1 MIHSKM
7 GKEVLAPDRL
17 KADPN
22 LPTSEKEYQ
31 HWKKTFEYFLE
42 EAVPAENPTTT
53 AGTSSSTEPT
63 VTTEDIDRF
72 KLRCLTKYISYSIY
86 KYFADCGSYT
96 ESIAILDNLFIK
108 RRNEIFQR
116 HLLAKRQ

>member
-22 LPTSEKEYQ
+22 LPTSEKEYK
-31 HWKKTFEYFLE
+31 HWRKTFEFFLE
-42 EAVPAENPTTT
+42 EAVPPLNPA
-53 AGTSSSTEPT
+53 AGTTSSSTGPT
-63 VTTEDIDRF
+63 VTTDDIDHF
-72 KLRCLTKYISYSIY
+72 KLRCLTKYVSYSIY
-86 KYFADCGSYT
+86 EYFADCESYT
-96 ESIAILDNLFIK
+96 ESITILDQLFIK